1 MKEGNALMSKINRYV
16 KEVLSYIIAD
26 SKMKERI
33 REDLT
38 SQLNEAARTEDIDSV
53 IARMGD
59 PKQVAREFM
68 DSIYENKSEFF
79 DELLSDISENA
90 KYLKPIYEYKSQ
102 ATVFGIPLV
111 HVKINRYGRPTRS
124 KGIISISTLP
134 VGVVSIGAIPIGI
147 ISIGGLALGVI
158 AFGGLAFG
166 LLLALGG
173 VAAGTAA
180 FGGVAVGLGAFGGVA
195 LGKIAIG
202 GVASGTVAIG
212 NEIDGDYMLKISRL
226 TPQTCAEAA
235 ALIRAAF
242 PELPDWII
250 RLFSGIAKFL
260 R

>member
-1 MKEGNALMSKINRYV
+1 MLFRSLAFV
-16 KEVLSYIIAD
+16 
-26 SKMKERI
+26 
-33 REDLT
+33 
-38 SQLNEAARTEDIDSV
+38 
-53 IARMGD
+53 
-59 PKQVAREFM
+59 FM

-90 KYLKPIYEYKSQ
+90 KYLKPTYEYKSQ

-111 HVKINRYGRPTRS
+111 HIKVNRYGRPTRS
-124 KGIISISTLP
+124 KGIISISTIP

-180 FGGVAVGLGAFGGVA
+180 FGGVAVGLGAFGGVS
-195 LGKIAIG
+195 LGKIAVG
-202 GVASGTVAIG
+202 GVAAGTVAIG
-212 NEIDGDYMLKISRL
+212 YEADGDHVLKVSQL
-226 TPQTCAEAA
+226 TPGTGAEAA
-235 ALIRAAF
+235 AMIRAAF
-242 PELPDWII
+242 PELPDWIV
-250 RLFSGIAKFL
+250 RLFSGIVKFL